1 MGGGGG
7 FSQFLNGFTP
17 PPRQTAAG
25 LEALNAHQ
33 GHSGPSAGND
43 SKGSKGRSGGGR
55 SGADKEAKKAEKA
68 ADKIENIWAK
78 LQEKIVNETG
88 TDFEKGMAKLN
99 TELVKMQQDIDNAA
113 SHGIDITDVTAKMT
127 EYAKVIKDKLTKAWK
142 EAWQD
147 LKNQTALGVAQLTG
161 DKSGEAAAQEAISLA
176 SLQKDKEKRLKAVQQ
191 TGDDAQ
197 AKAAV
202 EVWYTNQVA
211 LLAQKRA
218 DDTRKANIDIYN
230 NQIEL
235 NGYLVT
241 EHTKTQQEV
250 DRLNRSIL
258 SNKISY
264 LQKELQN
271 EKLTADEK
279 LAIHKELADAE
290 KAVTDTPLTNQ
301 EGWIAGLRSYTESL
315 KTEAQQW
322 KDAAVTAAGAMTD
335 SFSSLFI
342 DAMQGKLKSL
352 GDYITSFLQGV
363 QKAIAQVFAQQ
374 AATSLIKFILPGF
387 HAAGG
392 RAQTG
397 DTFVAGENGPELIK
411 LDGSGAQI
419 TSTHTTQ
426 SKLGSGGV
434 NMQVN
439 VINQSGTP
447 VDAKQG
453 NMQFDGEKYILTVF
467 LNAVQNNTMGVRST
481 LAAARG

>member
-1 MGGGGG
+1 M
-7 FSQFLNGFTP
+7 
-17 PPRQTAAG
+17 R
-25 LEALNAHQ
+25 
-33 GHSGPSAGND
+33 
-43 SKGSKGRSGGGR
+43 
-55 SGADKEAKKAEKA
+55 
-68 ADKIENIWAK
+68 
-78 LQEKIVNETG
+78 
-88 TDFEKGMAKLN
+88 
-99 TELVKMQQDIDNAA
+99 
-113 SHGIDITDVTAKMT
+113 
-127 EYAKVIKDKLTKAWK
+127 
-142 EAWQD
+142 
-147 LKNQTALGVAQLTG
+147 G
-161 DKSGEAAAQEAISLA
+161 DE
-176 SLQKDKEKRLKAVQQ
+176 
-191 TGDDAQ
+191 
-197 AKAAV
+197 
-202 EVWYTNQVA
+202 
-211 LLAQKRA
+211 
-218 DDTRKANIDIYN
+218 
-230 NQIEL
+230 
-235 NGYLVT
+235 
-241 EHTKTQQEV
+241 
-250 DRLNRSIL
+250 
-258 SNKISY
+258 
-264 LQKELQN
+264 
-271 EKLTADEK
+271 
-279 LAIHKELADAE
+279 
-290 KAVTDTPLTNQ
+290 P
-301 EGWIAGLRSYTESL
+301 
-315 KTEAQQW
+315 TEAQQW

-335 SFSSLFI
+335 SFQSLFV